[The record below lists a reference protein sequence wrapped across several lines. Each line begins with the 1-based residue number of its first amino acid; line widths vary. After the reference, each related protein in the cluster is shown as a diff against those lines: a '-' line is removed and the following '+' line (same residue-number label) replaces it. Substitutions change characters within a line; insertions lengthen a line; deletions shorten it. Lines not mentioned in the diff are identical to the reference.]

1 MAYFYF
7 DFRDANKQSL
17 RDLIPSFLTQLSAR
31 SGPRCDILSNLYSAH
46 DQGKNQPS
54 DSILVECLKE
64 MLTLP
69 DQPPTYLIIDALD
82 ESPNT
87 SGIPSARERVLGLLK
102 DLIDLHLPNLHICVT
117 SRPEID
123 VRNVIGP
130 LTSLRVS
137 LHDQSGQKKDIEDY
151 VRSVV
156 YSDSEPIIRRWRKE
170 DKELVIEVLSERA
183 DGMYVN
189 HFSACSI
196 CSTLSNRFRWIF
208 CQLEV
213 LRHCLPPSVRHT
225 LEELPEALDETYERM
240 LWEIK
245 KPNRDHARRLL
256 RCLVVAIR
264 SLRVEEL
271 AEVLAVDFDDAD
283 GSPKLKPI
291 WRWEDQEQALLAS
304 CSSLIAIVDTEHSRI
319 VQFSHFSVKQFLTSE
334 RLATSSQNFSRYYID
349 LEPAHIVMAQACLS
363 VLLQPDDPP
372 EDEKRSPLAGYAA
385 EHWANHAQLG
395 RVSTITQEMVER
407 LFERDRAHFVAWIK
421 AYNLDQPQESPL
433 KPSADPVP
441 LYYAAL
447 CGSYDIAER
456 LLVTRPQDINA
467 RGGRRVT
474 ALHAALDMGHVG
486 IAELLLQHG
495 ADVSARDG
503 HDQTPSHL
511 AAEYGYPEVLRS
523 LIDHG
528 ANPNVQN
535 KNQETPL
542 FMASRMGRLEAA
554 QLLSDHG
561 ADINHQDSLGRT
573 PLHIA
578 AENGHYEVARLLLD
592 YGADDNALEKDSQTS
607 LHLHLVDNLAVAQ
620 SPLKCGAE
628 VDARDKMGCTPLH
641 FASRQGHQGL
651 VQLLLEH
658 HADVLARNHEDQTF
672 LDIAWAKGHKEIV
685 DVNARYEDGW
695 TALHIASQH
704 GDPELMCW
712 LIDRE
717 GDPRAEDDDHET
729 PLFPASRNGKLE
741 AAQLLLDAGADANHR
756 DWQEMTPLHG
766 ASENGHVAVT
776 QLLLKHNAAVN
787 ARHVYGWTP
796 LHLASR
802 AGKGRV
808 AEVLLDGG
816 ATVNAQNDSDWTP
829 LHMASQKGH
838 LNVVEL
844 LLDRGADMNLQE
856 ADGETALH
864 LAAFYGHFEVA
875 QVLLKNDA
883 DLLIKNKEGETPLDL
898 ALKERH
904 HDIAQLLE
912 GHGFKKYGEKQ
923 VAEKR

>member
-137 LHDQSGQKKDIEDY
+137 LHDQSGQKNDIEDY

-256 RCLVVAIR
+256 QCLVVAIR
-264 SLRVEEL
+264 PLRVEEL
-271 AEVLAVDFDDAD
+271 AEVLAVDFDD
-283 GSPKLKPI
+283 GEGFPKLNPD
-291 WRWEDQEQALLAS
+291 WRWVDQEQALLSS
-304 CSSLIAIVDTEHSRI
+304 CSSLIAIVDTSHSRI

-334 RLATSSQNFSRYYID
+334 RLATSSQNVSRYYIH
-349 LEPAHIVMAQACLS
+349 LKPAHTVMAQACLS
-363 VLLQPDDPP
+363 VLLQLDDLD

-385 EHWANHAQLG
+385 EYWANHARFG
-395 RVSTITQEMVER
+395 SVQEGVER
-407 LFERDRAHFVAWIK
+407 LFERDRAYFAAWIK
-421 AYNLDQPQESPL
+421 AYNLESSLTP
-433 KPSADPVP
+433 DPVP

-474 ALHAALDMGHVG
+474 PLHAALDKGHV
-486 IAELLLQHG
+486 EVTHLLLQNG
-495 ADVSARDG
+495 ADVGTRDD
-503 HDQTPSHL
+503 HYRTPLHL
-511 AAEYGYPEVLRS
+511 AAEYRDPEVLRS
-523 LIDHG
+523 LINHN
-528 ANPNVQN
+528 ANPNAQN
-535 KNQETPL
+535 EDQETPL

-554 QLLSDHG
+554 RLLLDHG

-592 YGADDNALEKDSQTS
+592 YGADDNAPEKDSQTS
-607 LHLHLVDNLAVAQ
+607 SQTSLHLVDNLAVAQ
-620 SPLKCGAE
+620 SPLKRGAE
-628 VDARDKMGCTPLH
+628 VDARNKMGCTPLH

-651 VQLLLEH
+651 MQLLLEH

-672 LDIAWAKGHKEIV
+672 LDIAWARGHKEIV